1 MSKSTLI
8 YVLASIVF
16 CSVLGARIVAQDA
29 GGNEQTV
36 KPEPETQTK
45 KVRVIDP
52 EGKPIEGATVEV
64 KHIRMEMMLDG
75 RQLMFFRSNQ
85 IDDDNDLIAKSLTSA
100 DGVAEI
106 VYTRSNLDWQ
116 TNTDPVSVVRAKSF
130 ELTASH
136 PSFVDQSK
144 DRVNFDQEIAEIQL
158 DRGFRIAVSAV
169 DGETGQ
175 RLTEN
180 LYAAIGADDVT
191 WKTKNNGTLV
201 SSPLEQKDRF
211 LRVVELVEGKPA
223 RFSKRCEI
231 KPGQKQRVLIKDV
244 QVSAG
249 TRVVG
254 KLSDSV
260 SRPVKKGYVI
270 ARIAL
275 DPEATVEEESSTHW
289 QWNEAVKIEED
300 GTFVFES
307 LPSDEVL
314 QMISVCEGWVQ
325 AKPEIDSVAKFF
337 PAVRLDQLAR
347 EGVVPQLVELKG
359 KQVSVTLDME
369 PTHTMRVRVVRPQG
383 APIKGAKIK
392 CLPLQNWYCGASDY
406 VGTAY
411 SQRDLLVKGLPSRIY
426 WSNESTYCGRISTQL
441 NTDTNHKGIVT
452 LNNIPDVQSAKE
464 FLVSH
469 SDHELPNS
477 PPRSRFSGDFEFDDS
492 GVTEVTVK
500 LGKKVEKAK

>member
-1 MSKSTLI
+1 MSKPTLV
-8 YVLASIVF
+8 YVLATIVF
-16 CSVLGARIVAQDA
+16 CSALGARIVAQDA

-52 EGKPIEGATVEV
+52 EGNPIEGATVEV
-64 KHIRMEMMLDG
+64 KQIRMEVMLEG
-75 RQLMFFRSNQ
+75 RTLVFFRSNQ
-85 IDDDNDLIAKSLTSA
+85 IDEDNDLIAKSLTNA

-106 VYTRSNLDWQ
+106 VYTPSNLGWR

-130 ELTASH
+130 EFMASH
-136 PSFVDQSK
+136 SSFVDQSK
-144 DRVNFDQEIAEIQL
+144 NRVHFDQEVTEIQM

-201 SSPLEQKDRF
+201 SSPMEQRDRF
-211 LRVVELVEGKPA
+211 LRVVELVEDKPA
-223 RFSKRCEI
+223 RFSKRYEI

-254 KLSDSV
+254 RLSDSV

-275 DPEATVEEESSTHW
+275 DPEATGDQESSTHW

-307 LPSDEVL
+307 LPGDEVL

-325 AKPEIDSVAKFF
+325 AKPDIDSVAKFF
-337 PAVRLDQLAR
+337 PTARLDQLAR
-347 EGVVPQLVELKG
+347 EGVVPQVVELKG

-369 PTHTMRVRVVRPQG
+369 PTHTMRVRVVGPQG

-392 CLPLQNWYCGASDY
+392 CLPLQNWYCGISDY

-411 SQRDLLVKGLPSRIY
+411 SQRELLVKGLPSRIY
-426 WSNESTYCGRISTQL
+426 WANESTYCGRISTQL
-441 NTDTNHKGIVT
+441 NTNTNHKGIVT

-469 SDHELPNS
+469 SDYELLNA
-477 PPRSRFSGDFEFDDS
+477 RALRRFSGDFEFDDS

-500 LGKKVEKAK
+500 LVKKVERAK